1 MSNYAPERIYSLAE
15 NYTGITQAI
24 LMPFVACLA
33 LLSMPAI
40 AAGQDHIYVY
50 KQGVNLSYSCAVV
63 HFYVETENRGSLFAD
78 QCQLVTEDNQTWPY
92 FDPIGIWISL
102 RGKRVNVEG
111 ECMFVATARRNGTTS
126 TVIDCRT

>member
-1 MSNYAPERIYSLAE
+1 MKLAC
-15 NYTGITQAI
+15 I
-24 LMPFVACLA
+24 FA
-33 LLSMPAI
+33 LLCTPAV
-40 AAGQDHIYVY
+40 AASLRANVGPDDIYVY
-50 KQGVNLSYSCAVV
+50 KNGVNLSYSCAVV

-111 ECMFVATARRNGTTS
+111 ECRFVATARRNGTTS